1 MLKIDLSPWP
11 ALLEF
16 QARVA
21 ARPAVHAALV
31 AEGIVRKAPEDAK
44 ATA

>member
-11 ALLEF
+11 ALQKF

-21 ARPAVHAALV
+21 ARPKVHATLV
-31 AEGIVRKAPEDAK
+31 AEGLAK
-44 ATA
+44 SEPVAA